1 MDESLRGTRV
11 AEVAASHGLELINR
25 IGAGGMG
32 EVYLARRR
40 GAAGF
45 ERQLVVKR
53 LAPTLTNDP
62 QFAQA
67 LVKEANIMVRLSH
80 PNVVQAQDL
89 IYDGDEYLLV
99 LEYVDGPSL
108 RRIIAAVNRA
118 GEKLPIDFV
127 LACVRHMARALE
139 YAHDIVDDSGQRR
152 PVVHC
157 DVTPE
162 NVLVSK
168 HGEVKLTDFGIAR
181 VLHTTALTGEG
192 QIRGKFR
199 YVAPE
204 QVEGKGIAPPADVY
218 STGLVLY
225 ELLTLESARRGQNT
239 VALISE
245 ALRREA
251 VTLPAEIE
259 GVDAELRDELDNLV
273 QRSTSPSHES
283 RPTATEMA
291 SSIERMASK
300 REMDLTGNRV
310 VAHYVRDLVSRLGV
324 ENRDP
329 VQPTNSGPTQASRP
343 LSQSQGGASYS
354 NPGPAAYGS
363 GSHSN
368 TSSRTRPAS
377 KPKVLVVD
385 DSDIVREVVRRAIT
399 RFGFE
404 VETIGSGG
412 EALDWLA
419 VNHCDAVLVDLNMP
433 DLSGLELTSFVRS
446 NPDIAHLPIILLT
459 SETES
464 QRAVTG
470 LGLGADDFVRKGVS
484 EAEIAARIHAVLRRS
499 RIPGGG

>member
-11 AEVAASHGLELINR
+11 AEVAAGHGLELVNR

-108 RRIIAAVNRA
+108 RRIISAVSRA
-118 GEKLPIDFV
+118 RERLPVDFV

-139 YAHDIVDDSGQRR
+139 YAHDVEDDSGQRR

-204 QVEGKGIAPPADVY
+204 QVEGKRIAPPADVY

-225 ELLTLESARRGQNT
+225 ELLTLASARRGQNT

-245 ALRREA
+245 ALRREPVSLPEV
-251 VTLPAEIE
+251 VTGID
-259 GVDAELRDELDNLV
+259 GELRDELDELV
-273 QRSTSPSHES
+273 QQATSPDADA
-283 RPTATEMA
+283 RPSATEMA
-291 SSIERMASK
+291 TSIERLAAK
-300 REMDLTGNRV
+300 REMELTGTRV
-310 VAHYVRDLVSRLGV
+310 VARYVRDVSSRLRI
-324 ENRDP
+324 ESRDP
-329 VQPTNSGPTQASRP
+329 VQETNSPPTQPSRP
-343 LSQSQGGASYS
+343 LSQSQPGASYS
-354 NPGPAAYGS
+354 RPGSASY
-363 GSHSN
+363 SN
-368 TSSRTRPAS
+368 TGSRTRPAS

-399 RFGFE
+399 RFGFD

-446 NPDIAHLPIILLT
+446 NPEIAHLPIILLT

-499 RIPGGG
+499 RVPGGG

>member
-1 MDESLRGTRV
+1 MDESLRGSRV
-11 AEVAASHGLELINR
+11 AEIAAQRGLELLSR

-45 ERQLVVKR
+45 ERQLVLKR

-89 IYDGDEYLLV
+89 IYDGDEYLMV
-99 LEYVDGPSL
+99 LEFVDGPSL
-108 RRIIAAVNRA
+108 RRIVSAVFKA
-118 GEKLPIDFV
+118 GETLPIPFV
-127 LACVRHMARALE
+127 LACTRDMLRALE
-139 YAHDIVDDSGQRR
+139 YAHDIVDDSAQRR

-162 NVLVSK
+162 NVLVSR

-204 QVEGKGIAPPADVY
+204 QVEGKRIAPPADVY

-225 ELLTLESARRGQNT
+225 ELLTLQTARRGQDT

-245 ALRREA
+245 ALRSTA
-251 VTLPAEIE
+251 VALPETLL
-259 GVDAELRDELDNLV
+259 GVDASLRDELDALV
-273 QRSTSPSHES
+273 QSATAPSADD
-283 RPTATEMA
+283 RPNATDLA
-291 SSIERMASK
+291 KSIERLAAK
-300 REMDLTGNRV
+300 RDIDLTGTRA
-310 VAHYVRDLVSRLGV
+310 VAPFVRDLLARANLVT
-324 ENRDP
+324 RDA
-329 VQPTNSGPTQASRP
+329 VQQTNSPPTQPSRP
-343 LSQSQGGASYS
+343 LSASSHPSAQSTAST
-354 NPGPAAYGS
+354 A
-363 GSHSN
+363 
-368 TSSRTRPAS
+368 SRTQPAS

-385 DSDIVREVVRRAIT
+385 DSDLVREVVRRGIA
-399 RFGFE
+399 RFGFD
-404 VETIGSGG
+404 VETVGSGG

-419 VNHCDAVLVDLNMP
+419 EHECDVVLVDLNMP

-446 NPDIAHLPIILLT
+446 NPQLAHLPIILLT

-464 QRAVTG
+464 ARAVTG
-470 LGLGADDFVRKGVS
+470 LGIGADDFVRKGVT

-499 RIPGGG
+499 RTPRGPR